1 MFQPKEIDLL
11 DKFLNGDSYDKKELD
26 ELKKKVEYLN
36 KQIKLS
42 ELFQKQSKELEEQ
55 YNLKNK

>member
-11 DKFLNGDSYDKKELD
+11 DKFLNGDGYDKKELD